1 MSSNHAW
8 TEFAASYALG
18 ALDPDEKARFEGHL
32 ADCPV
37 CRAEVQAY
45 EEVSSHIAYAAR
57 PVAAPPKLKQRIMSV
72 AKKVRPAPPASQA
85 PVGRAPVGRYF
96 SGLPWLAAAATLILG
111 LGIGFLY
118 TRERNARVTAEN
130 DAQDALTRLANTRI
144 EIAQRDSLVD
154 A

>member
-45 EEVSSHIAYAAR
+45 EEVSGHIAYAAR
-57 PVAAPPKLKQRIMSV
+57 PVAAPPKLKQRVMSE
-72 AKKVRPAPPASQA
+72 AKKVRPVASA
-85 PVGRAPVGRYF
+85 RRAPVGRYF
-96 SGLPWLAAAATLILG
+96 SGLPWLAAAATLILA

-118 TRERNARVTAEN
+118 MRERNARVTA
-130 DAQDALTRLANTRI
+130 
-144 EIAQRDSLVD
+144 
-154 A
+154 